1 VKLHIV
7 CTGNTFRSRLAEAY
21 INSKEI
27 KGLHVSSSGTRA
39 SDNHSGPITWY
50 CMKILKE
57 TELYKY
63 MSTTW
68 AQTTKEVLDDNDFI
82 IFMEHSHLN
91 WCRDNVGYKGD
102 NNVVLNV
109 ADVFPDKQKTVFDDV
124 METEEIFSEIKYKID
139 KLIPEIEY
147 INN

>member
-39 SDNHSGPITWY
+39 SGNHTGPITWFG
-50 CMKILKE
+50 MKILKE
-57 TELYKY
+57 HGLVKY
-63 MSTTW
+63 MSNHW
-68 AQTTKEVLDDNDFI
+68 NQTTKKVLDENDFI
-82 IFMEHSHLN
+82 IFMEHSHLD
-91 WCRDNVGYKGD
+91 WCRENVGYKGD
-102 NNVVLNV
+102 NHVVLNV

-124 METEEIFSEIKYKID
+124 METEEIFSELKYKID
-139 KLIPEIEY
+139 KLLPEIEY
-147 INN
+147 ISN